1 MHEVDVQGEE
11 GRVEV
16 AGDEEEGVEEEGGKE
31 GFEEGAMQGISIDVE
46 NEDGREGRDVEQG
59 SGEEAGV
66 GRDWGRG

>member
-46 NEDGREGRDVEQG
+46 NEDGREGRDVERG
-59 SGEEAGV
+59 GGEEAGV
-66 GRDWGRG
+66 GREWEGG